1 MSTYTKTLAKL
12 LESMGVSTQWI
23 PIFLTIAFFLSFFL
37 LCPSFAYAY
46 PISENE
52 EVDVDLPPVVSLGD
66 FLKKKGY
73 AKESVCD
80 YRLADICQA
89 ASELCVDDDREFYV
103 LVLSVISKE
112 SMFDETTV
120 GSAGDTGLMQ
130 VVPKWHKARME
141 RLGVDDLSDPIG
153 GLTVGIDY
161 LRELVNGYDCF
172 GDALIHY
179 NGGPSAVTAD
189 HPIKS
194 VSEYARDVLIRYYD
208 IEYFLE
214 TGNG

>member
-1 MSTYTKTLAKL
+1 MSVFYQVGTL
-12 LESMGVSTQWI
+12 
-23 PIFLTIAFFLSFFL
+23 FLFVALVFL
-37 LCPSFAYAY
+37 LSRGCWVAFAY
-46 PISENE
+46 PVDDDGNLDE
-52 EVDVDLPPVVSLGD
+52 EPLPLVWLPD
-66 FLKKKGY
+66 FLKESGY
-73 AKESVCD
+73 AKKSVCD

-89 ASELCVDDDREFYV
+89 ASELCCDDNREFYA
-103 LVLSVISKE
+103 LVLAVISKE
-112 SMFDETTV
+112 SMFDETTI

-130 VVPKWHKARME
+130 VVPKWHPARME
-141 RLGVDDLSDPIG
+141 RLGITDLSDPLD
-153 GLTVGIDY
+153 GLMVGIDY
-161 LRELVNGYDCF
+161 LRELVNGYGCF

-194 VSEYARDVLIRYYD
+194 VSEYVRDVLIRYYD